1 MPKNTDPRAQ
11 LAAVPDDARRI
22 FVNVTALALV
32 IAETETR
39 LLTRAKHAEP
49 SGNDLW
55 NAGNALQNLTDIPD
69 RYAPC
74 KTLYA
79 ALSASEEY
87 RDAAKLIEPIQ
98 RAIAELEKA
107 EAIAAA
113 AAAEKEARRVAA
125 RNAAEAEAIA
135 RVRAEFA

>member
-1 MPKNTDPRAQ
+1 MPKTTDPREA

-22 FVNVTALALV
+22 FVNVTALA
-32 IAETETR
+32 IAIEETETR

-49 SGNDLW
+49 SGTDLW
-55 NAGNALQNLTDIPD
+55 NARNALQNLTDIPD

-74 KTLYA
+74 KTLHA
-79 ALSASEEY
+79 ALSASDEY

-98 RAIAELEKA
+98 LAIAELEKA

-113 AAAEKEARRVAA
+113 AAAEKESRRLAA
-125 RNAAEAEAIA
+125 RDAAEADAIA
-135 RVRAEFA
+135 KVRLQFA